1 MIIWLVLRALLVAL
15 LTVCAAIVLRYLLLR
30 RGMLRAGRSPPQLPS
45 GFATSE
51 VENFIRRRD
60 EQAAPLQPDAGSAV
74 LWFDGQ
80 RDTRADVVVLFLHG
94 WSASVQE
101 ISPVDVNIARGLRA
115 HLLRYRLTGHGV
127 APHERGGDMMRDEAT
142 CHALLN
148 DAGVAFQLAALL
160 GKRVVLVGCSTG
172 AVLSAWLAV
181 QPWAAP
187 LVTNLL
193 LLSPCFSLLRP
204 SRQIYRSLR
213 WPFLLLPRALVVP
226 ALHKV
231 TGRVNRI
238 PYKSVA
244 QAHCSF
250 LTPCSS
256 LLAPYSLLLTPCS
269 YAWSLLVTSYSL
281 LRAAQAH
288 CWTLVYPTEAS
299 LNAIGVFVTAEV
311 ALDPAQ
317 LRVPVFV
324 WACPEDPTADYT
336 ITEEWCRSVPVCSL
350 EAVTPGT
357 EQKHNITGGI
367 QNPSTVER
375 ISTRAVELSRAVL
388 GEGARG

>member
-15 LTVCAAIVLRYLLLR
+15 LTVCAAILLRFLLLR
-30 RGMLRAGRSPPQLPS
+30 RGMLRAGHSAPQLPS

-80 RDTRADVVVLFLHG
+80 RDTQTDVVVLFLHG

-101 ISPVDVNIARGLRA
+101 ISPVDINIARGLRA
-115 HLLRYRLTGHGV
+115 HLLRYRLTGHGI

-160 GKRVVLVGCSTG
+160 GKRVLLIGCSTG

-193 LLSPCFSLLRP
+193 LLSPCFSLRRP
-204 SRQIYRSLR
+204 SRQVYRSLR

-226 ALHKV
+226 TLHKV

-238 PYKSVA
+238 PYKS
-244 QAHCSF
+244 
-250 LTPCSS
+250 L
-256 LLAPYSLLLTPCS
+256 
-269 YAWSLLVTSYSL
+269 
-281 LRAAQAH
+281 AQAH

-311 ALDPAQ
+311 ALDPSQ
-317 LRVPVFV
+317 LRMPVFV

-336 ITEEWCRSVPVCSL
+336 ITEEWCRAVPVCSL

-375 ISTRAVELSRAVL
+375 ISTSALELTRAVL
-388 GEGARG
+388 GEQARG